1 MQKQIFFVTG
11 IDTDAGKTFATGMIA
26 KMLHQQNKSVIT
38 QKLAQT
44 GCTEISSDIVDHRRL
59 MGVELFAEDADGTT
73 CPFLFSFPCS
83 PHLAAQIDGKD
94 IDVQTIDNST
104 KKLLN
109 TFDIVLI
116 EGAGGLYV
124 PINQSLFTIDFIKE
138 RNYSLILVSSAKL
151 GSINHTLL
159 SLEACKKKAIN
170 VIGVI
175 YNHYPQTPEV
185 IFNDSRAIIKDYT
198 KQMYPHAFFED
209 LPIIQNTQQT
219 LNFQFC

>member
-44 GCTEISSDIVDHRRL
+44 GCSAVSSDIVDHRRL
-59 MGVELFAEDADGTT
+59 MGVELFAEDKDGTT

-138 RNYSLILVSSAKL
+138 RNYPLILVSSAKL

-159 SLEACKKKAIN
+159 SLEACKKKGIN

-185 IFNDSRAIIKDYT
+185 IFNDSHTIIKDYT

-209 LPIIQNTQQT
+209 LPIIQNAEQT